1 MNKQNRNIIK
11 NFLTQEEVSLL
22 KSYIK
27 MLMLE
32 KDYVFINEVDKKHSG
47 GKWVVNHYV
56 GRINITINK
65 EGLPTDIFNI
75 VTKYS
80 KEING
85 NSEFNF
91 IEFVRYSNNFGNPRV
106 DPHIDP
112 PSKQAFMFNLQID
125 ANIDWPLVEYIDE
138 KISEM
143 VLKNNECAV
152 MDVNRVVHW
161 RKPMAFKDGNY
172 VDMAFVHFNDNSIEP
187 VPESWYPLPPSW
199 KDTNAFIHSKNYS
212 ESISSEY
219 PSTKDY
225 DMDKLGQIVKDNVN
239 NNGLKALLGL

>member
-1 MNKQNRNIIK
+1 MNEQNPNIIK
-11 NFLTQEEVSLL
+11 NFLTQEEMMLL
-22 KSYIK
+22 KLYIQT
-27 MLMLE
+27 LMLQ
-32 KDYVFINEVDKKHSG
+32 KDYVFINEVDKKQSG

-56 GRINITINK
+56 GRINITIDKAN
-65 EGLPTDIFNI
+65 LPTNIFNL

-85 NSEFNF
+85 NSEFSF

-112 PSKQAFMFNLQID
+112 PSKQAFMFNLQIG
-125 ANIDWPLVEYIDE
+125 ANIDWPLVEYINE
-138 KISEM
+138 EASEII
-143 VLKNNECAV
+143 LKNNECAV

-172 VDMAFVHFNDNSIEP
+172 VDMAFIHFNDNSIEP

-199 KDTNAFIHSKNYS
+199 KDTKAFIHSKNYS

-225 DMDKLGQIVKDNVN
+225 DMDKLGEIVKNNVN
-239 NNGLKALLGL
+239 KNGLRALLGL